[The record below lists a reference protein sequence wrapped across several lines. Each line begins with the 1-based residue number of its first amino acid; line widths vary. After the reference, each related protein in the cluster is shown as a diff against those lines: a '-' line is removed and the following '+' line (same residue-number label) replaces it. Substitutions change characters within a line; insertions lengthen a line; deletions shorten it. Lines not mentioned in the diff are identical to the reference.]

1 MDNKTFAA
9 AMRQEAERFEDI
21 VLVTKEQFLR
31 IADRIE
37 ASEDPKGTAPFCG
50 VVLNESY
57 GSETEKC

>member
-37 ASEDPKGTAPFCG
+37 ASADPKGTGEFK
-50 VVLNESY
+50 EFDY
-57 GSETEKC
+57 ER